1 MKKSGFNMSYENLFS
16 TNMGVLWPIGCTEVI
31 PGDVVSHSTSLL
43 LRLAPLVTPVMHTCD
58 VRIHHFYDPM
68 RNLWEDFEDFMTGG
82 PDGLDDSVFPTV
94 SLSYAVGPPA
104 TGTGVVGSLA
114 DGLGVVPQI
123 NNLVV
128 NAMPFRMYNRV
139 FNYRYRDQDL
149 VDEADISYASGTDAI
164 TSLVLQ
170 NCAWGKDYLTLARP
184 FESKGPSITIPLGD
198 YAPVSGLGIN
208 GTTAGI
214 NTNTTVRQSA
224 GISDTNFEFSN
235 SPTSAGW
242 QLELDGN
249 NTSTSKPKIRADL
262 TGASAITITR
272 LREASAMEIYQENN
286 ARFGS
291 RYRDVLLHRYG
302 VRSADARIQEPEYLG
317 GSQRPIQFSE
327 VLQTA
332 EGTNPVGTMRGHG
345 LAAMRS
351 NRYMRFIPE
360 FGYVMTFLSIRP
372 RGVYMQGLD
381 RMWNR
386 RTKEDFYTPELAAIG
401 QQEVL
406 YKEAYAA
413 QSTPDDRLGWSDRYQ
428 EYRGNN
434 NRVSG
439 EYRTLLKS
447 WHMAREFSSDIALN
461 SDFVSCVPTERI
473 FASSSTDVVLGKAM
487 HRMKMMRIVDPT
499 GRSRLM

>member
-1 MKKSGFNMSYENLFS
+1 
-16 TNMGVLWPIGCTEVI
+16 
-31 PGDVVSHSTSLL
+31 
-43 LRLAPLVTPVMHTCD
+43 
-58 VRIHHFYDPM
+58 
-68 RNLWEDFEDFMTGG
+68 
-82 PDGLDDSVFPTV
+82 
-94 SLSYAVGPPA
+94 
-104 TGTGVVGSLA
+104 
-114 DGLGVVPQI
+114 
-123 NNLVV
+123 
-128 NAMPFRMYNRV
+128 
-139 FNYRYRDQDL
+139 
-149 VDEADISYASGTDAI
+149 
-164 TSLVLQ
+164 
-170 NCAWGKDYLTLARP
+170 
-184 FESKGPSITIPLGD
+184 
-198 YAPVSGLGIN
+198 
-208 GTTAGI
+208 
-214 NTNTTVRQSA
+214 
-224 GISDTNFEFSN
+224 
-235 SPTSAGW
+235 
-242 QLELDGN
+242 
-249 NTSTSKPKIRADL
+249 
-262 TGASAITITR
+262 
-272 LREASAMEIYQENN
+272 
-286 ARFGS
+286 
-291 RYRDVLLHRYG
+291 
-302 VRSADARIQEPEYLG
+302 
-317 GSQRPIQFSE
+317 
-327 VLQTA
+327 
-332 EGTNPVGTMRGHG
+332 MRGHG